1 MILYRGDPAGHLL
14 KAAYDLSSFGFFQR
28 GTVQE
33 FINMTAKILVER
45 TQIGERQSVKEKEY
59 TCHVFVRSD
68 SLAGVCLSD
77 DDYPQ
82 RVVHTMLTKIME
94 DFTNQVKKKISFF
107 AIANHI
113 FLVISYHATILYL
126 QFRSRGIC
134 GPSQKKSMVIMA
146 H

>member
-1 MILYRGDPAGHLL
+1 MKLFSIMILYRGDPAGHLL
-14 KAAYDLSSFGFFQR
+14 KAAYDLTSFGFFQR

-77 DDYPQ
+77 DDVLSGGRTGCSNKPLVFTRFDDFCPQ
-82 RVVHTMLTKIME
+82 
-94 DFTNQVKKKISFF
+94 
-107 AIANHI
+107 
-113 FLVISYHATILYL
+113 
-126 QFRSRGIC
+126 
-134 GPSQKKSMVIMA
+134 
-146 H
+146 